1 MFQKEKK
8 KKKKTG
14 LKREARKNLTPKD
27 NVLESFNGLKLGV
40 TIEISY
46 KPNYSFH

>member
-8 KKKKTG
+8 KKLAWKK
-14 LKREARKNLTPKD
+14 EARKNLTPKD

>member
-8 KKKKTG
+8 KKIG
-14 LKREARKNLTPKD
+14 LKKEARKNLTPKD
-27 NVLESFNGLKLGV
+27 NVLESFSGLKLGV